1 MTAGRIRNYYY
12 YMKRNSRLSAVL
24 HALLHM
30 AECDRPMT
38 SEEIAACLQTNA
50 VVVRR
55 TMAGLREAGLVTSGR
70 GHGGGWTMARA
81 LEDVSLRDIYAALGE
96 PMLFQMG
103 NATESPGC
111 LVEQAVNHAL
121 DDAFRGAEALLIAR
135 LGDVTLAMLAEDF
148 KQRFARQAAAL
159 KQRG

>member
-1 MTAGRIRNYYY
+1 
-12 YMKRNSRLSAVL
+12 MKRNSRLSAVL

-30 AECDRPMT
+30 AERGAPMT
-38 SEEIAACLQTNA
+38 SDELAVCLQTNP

-55 TMAGLREAGLVTSGR
+55 TMAGLRDVGLVTSGR
-70 GHGGGWTMARA
+70 GHGGGWALARPLEAVTM
-81 LEDVSLRDIYAALGE
+81 RDIYSALGE

-121 DDAFRGAEALLIAR
+121 DDAFRDAEAMLIAR
-135 LGDVTLAMLAEDF
+135 LGEVTLAMLAQDF
-148 KQRFARQAAAL
+148 KRRFAEHRAL
-159 KQRG
+159 YQNKG

>member
-1 MTAGRIRNYYY
+1 
-12 YMKRNSRLSAVL
+12 MKRNSRLSAVL

-30 AECDRPMT
+30 AERERPMT
-38 SEEIAACLQTNA
+38 SDELAVCLHTNP

-70 GHGGGWTMARA
+70 GHGGGWTLARS
-81 LEDVSLRDIYAALGE
+81 LEDVTMRDIYAALGE

-103 NATESPGC
+103 NVSESPGC

-121 DDAFRGAEALLIAR
+121 DDAFRDAEAMLIAR
-135 LGDVTLAMLAEDF
+135 LGQVTLATLADDF
-148 KQRFARQAAAL
+148 KRRFAEHRAAL
-159 KQRG
+159 KPPG